1 MGDVLVKAIAKGV
14 RAYAAITTDTVN
26 EAIRRH
32 KLSPLAAA
40 ALGRTMTGALLLAA
54 NLKNKEAVTL
64 KIAGDGALG
73 KITADATPEG
83 YVRGFLENPAVN
95 LPLNKDGKLAVGAGV
110 GRGFLFLTRFT
121 GLKEPVTGSAELV
134 TGEIAED
141 ITNYLFVSEQTPS
154 SVGLGVL
161 VDTDNTAKAAG
172 GFFLQTLPD
181 IEDEILTVI
190 EENIKNLPPVST
202 LIADGK
208 SAEDILKLLLNGAPD
223 FEILTKTDVS
233 FRCKCSR
240 ERIEEVLIS
249 TGEKELKSLIADGR
263 AEVVCHFCGEKYE
276 FNKDDLEM
284 LLRVTRKAKEWK
296 EQHGI

>member
-1 MGDVLVKAIAKGV
+1 MDRLVKAIAKGA
-14 RAYAAITTDTVN
+14 RAYAVVTTDTVN
-26 EAIRRH
+26 EAIKRH

-64 KIAGDGALG
+64 KIAGDGPLG

-83 YVRGFLENPAVN
+83 YVRGFLDNPAVD
-95 LPLNKDGKLAVGAGV
+95 LPLNAEGKLNVGGGV

-141 ITNYLFVSEQTPS
+141 LTNYMYVSEQTPS

-161 VDTDNTAKAAG
+161 VNTDGTAKAAG
-172 GFFLQTLPD
+172 GFFIQVLPD
-181 IEDEILTVI
+181 MEDEILNVL
-190 EENIKNLPPVST
+190 EENIKNLPTLSN
-202 LIADGK
+202 LIADSK
-208 SAEDILKLLLNGAPD
+208 TPEDILEMLLKNIPD
-223 FEILTKTDVS
+223 FEILTSTDVS

-240 ERIEEVLIS
+240 ARIEDVLIS
-249 TGEKELKSLIADGR
+249 TGEENLKSLIEDGH
-263 AEVVCHFCGEKYE
+263 AEVVCHFCGEKYQFGKE
-276 FNKDDLEM
+276 DLEM
-284 LLRVTRKAKEWK
+284 YLRVAIKAKK
-296 EQHGI
+296 IKG

>member
-1 MGDVLVKAIAKGV
+1 MGDILVKAIAKGV
-14 RAYAAITTDTVN
+14 RAYSTITTDTVN
-26 EAIRRH
+26 EAITRH

-64 KIAGDGALG
+64 KIAGDGPLG

-83 YVRGFLENPAVN
+83 YVRGFLENHSVN
-95 LPLNKDGKLAVGAGV
+95 LPLNGDGKLAVGAGV

-121 GLKEPVTGSAELV
+121 GLKEPVTGSAELIS
-134 TGEIAED
+134 GEIAED

-161 VDTDNTAKAAG
+161 VDTDGAAKAAG

-181 IEDEILTVI
+181 IEDEILNTV
-190 EENIKNLPPVST
+190 EENIKKLPPVST
-202 LIADGK
+202 LIAEGK
-208 SAEDILKLLLNGAPD
+208 SAEDILKLLLNNAPD

-249 TGEKELKSLIADGR
+249 TGEKELESLIADGR

-276 FNKDDLEM
+276 FNKEDLEM
-284 LLRVTRKAKEWK
+284 LLRVTKKAKKWK
-296 EQHGI
+296 EEHGI